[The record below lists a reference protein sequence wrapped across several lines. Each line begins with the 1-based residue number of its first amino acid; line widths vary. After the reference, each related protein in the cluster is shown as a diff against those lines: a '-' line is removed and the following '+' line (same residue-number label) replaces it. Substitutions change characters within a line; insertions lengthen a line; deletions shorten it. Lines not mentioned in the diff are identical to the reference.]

1 MEGVIVSDGT
11 NADLSFYCKA
21 YRFGELKRFRGFHEE
36 LLVDQD
42 ARSLSDDDVV
52 FVHPNFCV
60 TRSVFLPRRIER
72 TASPEWIEFC
82 KQELKFEI
90 PADIAE
96 TMQHQPE

>member
-1 MEGVIVSDGT
+1 MTEAA

-21 YRFGELKRFRGFHEE
+21 YRFGDLRRFRGFHAG
-36 LLVDQD
+36 LLVDDD
-42 ARSLSDDDVV
+42 AGVLTDDDVV

-72 TASPEWIEFC
+72 TASPDWIEFC

-90 PADIAE
+90 PAEIAA
-96 TMQHQPE
+96 TTQHWPG

>member
-1 MEGVIVSDGT
+1 VSDGT

-21 YRFGELKRFRGFHEE
+21 YRFGELKRFRGFDAG
-36 LLVDQD
+36 LVVDDD
-42 ARSLSDDDVV
+42 AGSLGDDDVV

-60 TRSVFLPRRIER
+60 THSVFLPRRIER

-90 PADIAE
+90 PADIAA
-96 TMQHQPE
+96 TMHE